1 MSDFKTIPLKSM
13 AGAFNTLASAD
24 AIGFGNWRI
33 VKNAVSRSSKSRQRG
48 GGWRR
53 LFADADI
60 YNNQD
65 LHDQL
70 TDRLFYYEEFEDRAV
85 GGGDLAGYVYP
96 YFAASS
102 AIPGA
107 VVFPPASG
115 PFCPVYVG
123 DFPTGNYDGCP
134 IFYQF
139 VGFPYSLVG
148 GNVRTINMFAHWRL
162 DEVTGPSSRVDEIN
176 GINLSATGSPVG
188 TTGKLG
194 GAVEITN
201 TSNYLSSTSSQLR
214 GSDITFGFHGWVNFN
229 AVSNNAVV
237 LGIWDTSGSFQVSYR
252 LVVSGSSLRF
262 EVSPDGTIGAAVGIT
277 SPIVIS
283 AGAWYFVSCWH
294 DASANTV
301 NIKINDGS
309 ISSVSHTGGVWNSS
323 LTFALGLGF
332 LSGVASNV
340 SNAKL
345 DSWTFWRNGFPI
357 EPEIGAIYNSG
368 AGDEYPFA
376 VADGCDTGYPFYYA
390 YSYLYTSC
398 PTTYPDTPVAGYPYG
413 TGTPFYGTRFDYD
426 YTYCGT
432 GAYQRNGCREAVTM
446 LNEVVVASGRKLIAA
461 TMSRVYELNQSAGNW
476 RLLADGLGNSG
487 YTVNQC
493 GCNSVRGMSATLG
506 SYLIYTNNLD
516 APSIY
521 TLGDDVSGCALQGLQ
536 TITDLTALGVTKAG
550 GVVTWKG
557 FTIFYDITEDG
568 ERMGGTVLWSDLDD
582 PNSLIESDTSFAGR
596 ATIAIGETILN
607 AAPLGNWLII
617 YTDKSIIR
625 VTLVGG
631 EDVFNFENI
640 YKGGN
645 ALKYKFSLINCGDQH
660 IYLGESDIYAFTQ
673 FDTRPINYVWITEAA
688 GFIFNGIAETDAEYG
703 SINKDACDL
712 VTGGWSDEKREAW
725 LSWPTGSNTCPN
737 VSLRLNLKY
746 NAADFVDHGFTS
758 FLTFRADD
766 RPTVGQWIEDL
777 GICARGTKVAVGPKD
792 GSVCTGSSVAV
803 ANPPLYIRNPT
814 ENPDLPVHADSLCA
828 RLSGKTIEDYCR
840 DCAVEATF
848 ITASASD
855 FTLKQQEDDV
865 YYRQMLGGNIEA
877 YDGYSC
883 HGEFYHNVGYDTVFQ
898 EGANDYRTDDEKMIK
913 MIGIE
918 AEPLPQSTPSNLECE
933 IGYASTPSCF
943 TWKTIRPLEF
953 ACQSNKTA
961 AQHITDKTRPDGTFY
976 FPTFRR
982 GRFLSARFRIS
993 GIGGGGTFSA
1003 MQKMIKDWGQVDSP

>member
-53 LFADADI
+53 LFAEADI

-70 TDRLFYYEEFEDRAV
+70 TDRLFYYEEFEDRA
-85 GGGDLAGYVYP
+85 GGGGGLAGYTYP

-102 AIPGA
+102 SIPGA

-123 DFPTGNYDGCP
+123 NYPSGNFNGCP
-134 IFYQF
+134 IFYPS
-139 VGFPYSLVG
+139 VGFPYVLTTTNVNSTGARAHWNFNAINGSGNTIDSISGLDLTCFGTSVVSGLIGNGLSVPTGAFMYDAAASAVLSTGDIKFGFTGWIYPRNPSGPGPTQHILGIWGVAGERQYRLYISGGFLKFEVSSNGTLITTVTSPTSLTANAWAFFACWHDPVL
-148 GNVRTINMFAHWRL
+148 NTINVKL
-162 DEVTGPSSRVDEIN
+162 N
-176 GINLSATGSPVG
+176 NG
-188 TTGKLG
+188 TT
-194 GAVEITN
+194 
-201 TSNYLSSTSSQLR
+201 TSTAHTTGVDSTSSASFYVGLAE
-214 GSDITFGFHGWVNFN
+214 STYAAFLD
-229 AVSNNAVV
+229 AVV
-237 LGIWDTSGSFQVSYR
+237 DSFTYFKNAFPSETDLAGIY
-252 LVVSGSSLRF
+252 
-262 EVSPDGTIGAAVGIT
+262 AAG
-277 SPIVIS
+277 
-283 AGAWYFVSCWH
+283 F
-294 DASANTV
+294 
-301 NIKINDGS
+301 
-309 ISSVSHTGGVWNSS
+309 GV
-323 LTFALGLGF
+323 
-332 LSGVASNV
+332 
-340 SNAKL
+340 
-345 DSWTFWRNGFPI
+345 D
-357 EPEIGAIYNSG
+357 
-368 AGDEYPFA
+368 YPFA
-376 VADGCDTGYPFYYA
+376 SDACDTGYPFYYA
-390 YSYLYTSC
+390 YSFLYTSC
-398 PTTYPDTPVAGYPYG
+398 PTIYDDTPVAGYPYG
-413 TGTPFYGTRFDYD
+413 PGTPFYGTKFDYD

-432 GAYQRNGCREAVTM
+432 GAYRRNGCREAVTM

-506 SYLIYTNNLD
+506 SYLIYTNNFD

-536 TITDLTALGVTKAG
+536 TITDLTALGVTKSG

-631 EDVFNFENI
+631 GDVFNFENI

-777 GICARGTKVAVGPKD
+777 GICPRGTKVAVGPKD
-792 GSVCTGSSVAV
+792 GSVCTGASVAV
-803 ANPPLYIRNPT
+803 SNPPLYIRNPT
-814 ENPDLPVHADSLCA
+814 ENPDLPVHAGSLCA

-865 YYRQMLGGNIEA
+865 YYRQMLGGNIGA

-883 HGEFYHNVGYDTVFQ
+883 HGEFYHNVGYDTVLQ

-933 IGYASTPSCF
+933 IGYASTPNCF
-943 TWKTIRPLEF
+943 TWKTIRSLEF

-961 AQHITDKTRPDGTFY
+961 AQHIADKTRPDGTFY

-1003 MQKMIKDWGQVDSP
+1003 MQKMIKGWGQADSP